1 MPITMKTDHF
11 PCLLSARVGL
21 ASAGFKFFRAI
32 GLWTL
37 AACLSAAH
45 ADFPERPI
53 RLVVPFTPSGAV
65 DGIAR
70 LTAIEFG
77 KALGQT
83 VIVENKPGS
92 GGTIG
97 INFAGA
103 AAADGYTM
111 LLGNIALAAAPA
123 LYPKSGINPQQFAP
137 VALIGRS
144 AYILAVKN
152 DFPATTVAELVALA
166 KANPGKYNYASAGAG
181 SAIHLAAELFKSKAA
196 IDVVHVP
203 YKGAGPALNALM
215 AGEVEMMF
223 GSVSEMKS
231 QIAGKR
237 FRVLAVTSS
246 KRMQALPQL
255 PTLAE
260 GGIRDYEVA
269 GWYGLYVPAKTP
281 PEVLK
286 KLQTAAA
293 VAFKTVAMQQRL
305 ATYEMEPAT
314 GGAVEA
320 GEVLESETK
329 RWSEIIRNAGIKVE

>member
-1 MPITMKTDHF
+1 MQTLNFSCFRHARDERQSAVF
-11 PCLLSARVGL
+11 LLCRV
-21 ASAGFKFFRAI
+21 I
-32 GLWTL
+32 GLWIFS
-37 AACLSAAH
+37 ACFSLVH

-53 RLVVPFTPSGAV
+53 RLVVPFAPSGAV

-70 LTAIEFG
+70 LTAVEFG

-83 VIVENKPGS
+83 VIVDNKPGS

-123 LYPKSGINPQQFAP
+123 LYPKSGISSKQFEP

-181 SAIHLAAELFKSKAA
+181 SAIHLAAELFKSKAG

-203 YKGAGPALNALM
+203 YKGAGPAMNALM

-231 QIAGKR
+231 QIGGKR
-237 FRVLAVTSS
+237 FRALAVTSS
-246 KRMQALPQL
+246 KRMQAVPQL

-269 GWYGLYVPAKTP
+269 GWYGVFAPAKTP
-281 PEVLK
+281 PDVLK
-286 KLQTAAA
+286 KLQAAA
-293 VAFKTVAMQQRL
+293 TVAFNTPAMQQRL
-305 ATYEMEPAT
+305 ASYEMEQAT
-314 GGAVEA
+314 GGALEA
-320 GEVLESETK
+320 GDVLESETK
-329 RWSEIIRNAGIKVE
+329 RWSEIIRAAGIKVE

>member
-1 MPITMKTDHF
+1 MRAQFF
-11 PCLLSARVGL
+11 PCCHNVGVKRKSALFLRCRV
-21 ASAGFKFFRAI
+21 I
-32 GLWTL
+32 GLWMMASCFT
-37 AACLSAAH
+37 AAH

-53 RLVVPFTPSGAV
+53 RLVVPFAPSGAV

-70 LTAIEFG
+70 LTAVEFG

-83 VIVENKPGS
+83 VIVDNKPGS

-123 LYPKSGINPQQFAP
+123 LYPKSGISPKQFEP

-152 DFPATTVAELVALA
+152 DFPASTVAELVALA
-166 KANPGKYNYASAGAG
+166 KAHPGKYNYASAGAG
-181 SAIHLAAELFKSKAA
+181 SAIHLAAELLKSKAG

-237 FRVLAVTSS
+237 FRALAVTSS
-246 KRMQALPQL
+246 KRMQALPHL

-269 GWYGLYVPAKTP
+269 GWYGVFAPAKTP
-281 PEVLK
+281 PDVLK
-286 KLQTAAA
+286 KLQAAA
-293 VAFKTVAMQQRL
+293 ALAVKTSAMQQRL
-305 ATYEMEPAT
+305 ATYEMEPAS
-314 GGAVEA
+314 GGAAEA
-320 GEVLESETK
+320 GDVLDSETK
-329 RWSEIIRNAGIKVE
+329 RWSEIIRAAGIKVE

>member
-1 MPITMKTDHF
+1 MQTLNFSCFRHARDERQSAVF
-11 PCLLSARVGL
+11 LLRSV
-21 ASAGFKFFRAI
+21 I
-32 GLWTL
+32 GLWIF
-37 AACLSAAH
+37 AACFSLAH
-45 ADFPERPI
+45 ADFPERSI
-53 RLVVPFTPSGAV
+53 RLVVPFAPSGAV

-70 LTAIEFG
+70 ITAVEFG

-83 VIVENKPGS
+83 VIVDNKPGS

-123 LYPKSGINPQQFAP
+123 LYPKSGISPKQFEP

-144 AYILAVKN
+144 AYIFAVKN

-181 SAIHLAAELFKSKAA
+181 SAIHLAAELFKSKAG

-203 YKGAGPALNALM
+203 YKGAGPAMNALM

-231 QIAGKR
+231 QIGGKR
-237 FRVLAVTSS
+237 FRALAVTSS
-246 KRMQALPQL
+246 KRMQAVPQL

-269 GWYGLYVPAKTP
+269 GWYGVFAPAKTP
-281 PEVLK
+281 PDVLK
-286 KLQTAAA
+286 KLQAAA
-293 VAFKTVAMQQRL
+293 TVAFNTPAMQQRL
-305 ATYEMEPAT
+305 ASYEMEPAT
-314 GGAVEA
+314 GGALEA
-320 GEVLESETK
+320 GDVLESETK
-329 RWSEIIRNAGIKVE
+329 RWSEIIRAAGIKVE